1 MLKTGDIIEREED
14 GSLIIDV
21 GDSGCSTYTV
31 TEFTDGT
38 ILIKP
43 KKKEN

>member
-1 MLKTGDIIEREED
+1 MPKTGDIIEREED

-21 GDSGCSTYTV
+21 GDSGCSTYVV

-38 ILIKP
+38 IMIKP
-43 KKKEN
+43 KQKEE